1 MKHLRLSLVL
11 VLLASQGLADTVVP
25 TRTIRA
31 NARIDVTDLMLRP
44 ATVAGA
50 YSDIDEVLGME
61 ARVAL
66 YPGRPIRPGDIGPP
80 AIVDRNQIIT
90 LVYQTSGLL
99 IAAEGRSLDRAGAG
113 DRIRVMNLT
122 SRSTLSGVV
131 QSDGSVIVSP

>member
-131 QSDGSVIVSP
+131 QSDGTVIVSP